1 MRRSRPSHVLALLL
15 AIAGCGI
22 HMIDR
27 WGGRPVVRRHVDAPA
42 DSLWARIQDTA
53 PRLGLVVTAI
63 HPEKRIVEFDW
74 VTAPGDGRLYLR
86 CSGADVVGSASFQPR
101 IHVVREGEGS
111 AVVIG
116 TRVRATIPAPCEST
130 GQFESWLLDR
140 LEPAIAAAAGDESEP
155 GRAPAPEPGEE
166 PPPDAVRDSP
176 NATRAPRSSTGGG
189 S

>member
-1 MRRSRPSHVLALLL
+1 MRRSRPSQVLAFVL
-15 AIAGCGI
+15 AIAGCGV
-22 HMIDR
+22 HVIDR
-27 WGGRPVVRRHVDAPA
+27 WGGRPVVRRHVDAPV

-86 CSGADVVGSASFQPR
+86 CRGADVVGSASFQPR
-101 IHVVREGEGS
+101 VHVVREGEGS
-111 AVVIG
+111 AVIIG
-116 TRVRATIPAPCEST
+116 TLVRATIPASCEST

-140 LEPAIAAAAGDESEP
+140 LEPAIAAAAGDE
-155 GRAPAPEPGEE
+155 PEPGGGPAPGPEE
-166 PPPDAVRDSP
+166 SPPDVVRDP
-176 NATRAPRSSTGGG
+176 PKARTPRSATGGG